1 MSVLNDHPLKSST
14 AASPFRL
21 ELEFR
26 IQGVDSMRNSSGVR
40 NVVIA
45 GLLLSAG
52 CGGDD
57 SGVLKVSGGGPD
69 GAAQIAEQNRKAKA
83 DPKDP
88 SFEKMAGPDKRNT
101 ARDPGVSSG
110 GGTSSAILD

>member
-1 MSVLNDHPLKSST
+1 LN
-14 AASPFRL
+14 
-21 ELEFR
+21 R
-26 IQGVDSMRNSSGVR
+26 IEGVDSMRSSKIMRVLAT
-40 NVVIA
+40 A
-45 GLLLSAG
+45 GLLLSMG

-57 SGVLKVSGGGPD
+57 SGVLKVTGGKPD
-69 GAAQIAEQNRKAKA
+69 EATQIAEQNKTKKG

-88 SFEKMAGPDKRNT
+88 NFQKMAGPEKRNT